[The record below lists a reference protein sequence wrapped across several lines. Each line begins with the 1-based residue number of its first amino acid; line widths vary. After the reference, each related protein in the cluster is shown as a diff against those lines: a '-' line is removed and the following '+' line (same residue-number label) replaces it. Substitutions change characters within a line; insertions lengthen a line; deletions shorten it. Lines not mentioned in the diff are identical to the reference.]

1 MVFTACSGPH
11 GPVRARVGGMRDTS
25 VSGTSVK
32 LVLPSDVKLIDL
44 VHAASEKMAEFAGFD
59 ADEAL
64 NVGLALREAVINA
77 MIHGNRRDRSLK
89 VHVTLSSRG
98 REFRAQ
104 VRDQGQGFD
113 PATEPDPTAHENL
126 LNTSGRGLLLIRAFV
141 DDVKFRYREGRGTEI
156 ILTKRRAQPD
166 ERRSSNNGA

>member
-1 MVFTACSGPH
+1 MHDSSAGE
-11 GPVRARVGGMRDTS
+11 
-25 VSGTSVK
+25 TSVK

-77 MIHGNRRDRSLK
+77 IIHGNRRDRALK
-89 VHVTLSSRG
+89 VHVTLSSSG
-98 REFRAQ
+98 REFRAS

-113 PATEPDPTAHENL
+113 PDAGPDPTAEENL

-141 DDVKFRYREGRGTEI
+141 DDVKFRHQKGRGTEI
-156 ILTKRRAQPD
+156 TMTKRRGRD
-166 ERRSSNNGA
+166 GERRSSNEGA